1 MAVKN
6 VTDVTFFETAGSK
19 DKAEEIGV
27 QWIKLDA
34 GTFNMGSPAG
44 EDGADPDEV
53 LHKVTLSKPFYI
65 SKYPITFE
73 QYDKSAKLRGAKSR
87 KTSTGGA
94 ESVRLST

>member
-1 MAVKN
+1 
-6 VTDVTFFETAGSK
+6 
-19 DKAEEIGV
+19 
-27 QWIKLDA
+27 
-34 GTFNMGSPAG
+34 MGSPAG

-94 ESVRLST
+94 GKRPVVDRKLERCASLLRMGGLPPCHRG